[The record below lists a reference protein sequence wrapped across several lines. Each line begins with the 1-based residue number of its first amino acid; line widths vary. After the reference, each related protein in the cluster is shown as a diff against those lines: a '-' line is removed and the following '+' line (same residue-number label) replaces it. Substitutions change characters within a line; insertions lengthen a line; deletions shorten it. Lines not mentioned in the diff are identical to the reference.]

1 MSLTNLAVRVGE
13 TAAEGEHLRLEIEPM
28 AGAKVFAAER
38 RPRPFV
44 GHAGS
49 SVDMIDAST
58 SLGRCGKSKPIILR
72 QQRTLRQNTGAC
84 HAFQGRSQDDDQC
97 R

>member
-13 TAAEGEHLRLEIEPM
+13 TATEGERLRLEIEPM
-28 AGAKVFAAER
+28 AAAVSLDIVR
-38 RPRPFV
+38 GHTSSPV
-44 GHAGS
+44 GT
-49 SVDMIDAST
+49 IDVAAST